1 MAASDILSLLL
12 GPSANSIP
20 QQLVDANQ
28 EVMAQ
33 MYDSVAPF
41 SLGTHTTPENKKR
54 TRKEILTK
62 WEQMLKFAPVAEGIG
77 IHVMAALGGDT
88 HSGQQIFITPTERL
102 RGEIGATEKAQLEKL
117 KKRIKPVETII
128 NKYITKLCSEGISFG
143 DAYAR
148 VYGKKGV
155 GVTDLLSNEY
165 TYAPQIQ
172 AFEQG
177 SKTVAYFALNP
188 KNWSKVITKLNA
200 TQMVR
205 MKLPRIQNV
214 PQFDPVE
221 ASLISQMLEGDD
233 PEELPI
239 LPAQV
244 GGSFL
249 IAIEK
254 TYDDVILALTTM
266 NSQQVADAVNQMF
279 LTLNMAGMPPA
290 QRDAYIRGLEG
301 MLKDHEKFVKNAMEG
316 GEGIWNTKYHV
327 LPTWDEKQILNPV
340 GDIKGQRNSPV
351 NIETFMINVRL
362 LMGGIGLDP
371 SMVGWADMLSGGIGD
386 GAAFHTSSQIMR
398 RSMYIRQSAVQFAND
413 IMHIDWG
420 YCYNEQF
427 DAGELD
433 FPWQIEF
440 SSTQSA
446 AVTEENTN
454 KQTQMNTSLLKIQ
467 VITSL
472 KESELS
478 EETMQYILEKDAGF
492 NYDDSCRI
500 AADIAKSRKNAGSEQ

>member
-12 GPSANSIP
+12 GPSTNSVP
-20 QQLVDANQ
+20 QQLLDINQ
-28 EVMAQ
+28 ESMVQ
-33 MYDSVAPF
+33 MYNSVAPF
-41 SLGTHTTPENKKR
+41 SLGTYTTQENKKR

-62 WEQMLKFAPVAEGIG
+62 WEQMLKFAPIAEGIG
-77 IHVMAALGGDT
+77 IHVMAALGSDIY
-88 HSGQQIFITPTERL
+88 SGQQIFITPTARL
-102 RGEIGATEKAQLEKL
+102 RGDIGSTEKAQLEKL
-117 KKRIKPVETII
+117 QKRIKPVEKII
-128 NKYITKLCSEGISFG
+128 NQYIAKLCSEAISFG

-148 VYGKKGV
+148 VFGKKGL
-155 GVTDLLSNEY
+155 GITDILCNEY

-214 PQFDPVE
+214 PQTD
-221 ASLISQMLEGDD
+221 SLEPSLLSQILEDD
-233 PEELPI
+233 DLNRLPI

-249 IAIEK
+249 YTIEK
-254 TYDDVILALTTM
+254 AYDDVILALSTM
-266 NSQQVADAVNQMF
+266 NSQQVADTVNQIF
-279 LTLNMAGMPPA
+279 LTLNMSGMSTA
-290 QRDAYIRGLEG
+290 QREAYMRGLEG
-301 MLKDHEKFVKNAMEG
+301 MLKDHEMFIKRAMEG
-316 GEGIWNTKYHV
+316 GEGIWNTKYHI
-327 LPTWDEKQILNPV
+327 LPTWDEKQVLNPM

-371 SMVGWADMLSGGIGD
+371 SMVGWSDMLSGGIGD
-386 GAAFHTSSQIMR
+386 DAAFTTSSQIMR
-398 RSMYIRQSAVQFAND
+398 RSMYIRQSVVQFVND
-413 IMHIDWG
+413 LMHIDWG
-420 YCYNEQF
+420 FCYNEQF
-427 DAGELD
+427 NENELD
-433 FPWQIEF
+433 FPWQVEF
-440 SSTQSA
+440 SSNQSA

-467 VITSL
+467 VINSL
-472 KESELS
+472 KESDLS
-478 EETMQYILEKDAGF
+478 EVTMQYILEKDAGF

-500 AADIAKSRKNAGSEQ
+500 AADIAKSRFNRQGEQ